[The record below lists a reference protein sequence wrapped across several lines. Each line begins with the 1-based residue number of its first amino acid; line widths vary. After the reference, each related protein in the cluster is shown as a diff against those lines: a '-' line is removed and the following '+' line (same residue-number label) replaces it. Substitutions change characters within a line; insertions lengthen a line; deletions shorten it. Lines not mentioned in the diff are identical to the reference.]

1 MEHDAD
7 TDPAVSPPP
16 PSTLDAD
23 WVQSPDEQPR
33 NSWTWPWPPPE
44 EGTDHPQ
51 RPHSSHAARSAGPA
65 PQTGIDD
72 LESDIEHTRA
82 ELRDTVAAL
91 SARLDVKGRL
101 AADTR
106 AARKRILHTTGSK
119 ADDMLSHTITAMA
132 NPDGSFKAAVYLAAA
147 VVLGTVLVVAAK
159 PPKRRA

>member
-1 MEHDAD
+1 M
-7 TDPAVSPPP
+7 
-16 PSTLDAD
+16 
-23 WVQSPDEQPR
+23 
-33 NSWTWPWPPPE
+33 
-44 EGTDHPQ
+44 
-51 RPHSSHAARSAGPA
+51 
-65 PQTGIDD
+65 
-72 LESDIEHTRA
+72 ESDIEHTRA